1 MKIVL
6 EARKTTSTRRRNAT
20 QINAADDD
28 LENGTDDV
36 MDYSEDI
43 PDDPNV
49 TPEDNPEDFTE
60 GIPDGDTEDA
70 GDQDVDT
77 GTGENNPDADN
88 TAAPDDANDTPDY
101 TEGIPDGDDGTD
113 DAPAGQGTDA
123 NAAPEPDP
131 NAPTITA
138 VDDRLPDNQ
147 AGNDATA
154 AADNTD
160 QPATTP
166 EDANAQAA
174 NPNEDEAP
182 AEDFTAGMPDDDGT
196 DDAPTGQGAQP
207 ADAGGDNTNP
217 DSDMPTDGQEDGL
230 DADLN
235 VTGEDDDP
243 DSGAIQDSSDNGE
256 DPKSISELDKKLNKN
271 MLRRSY
277 IELYKTIDGFID
289 KIDSSDKD
297 SILATSTCT
306 QVKSNLISLKSLILE
321 YIMQYFDKT
330 DDDINLYNY
339 NYFLQIR
346 NINLEMIRVYKDAEE
361 KINKNDK

>member
-43 PDDPNV
+43 PDDPDV
-49 TPEDNPEDFTE
+49 TPEDNHEDFTE
-60 GIPDGDTEDA
+60 GIPDGDTDA
-70 GDQDVDT
+70 DNQDVDT
-77 GTGENNPDADN
+77 DTGENNQDADN
-88 TAAPDDANDTPDY
+88 TAAPDDTNDTPDY
-101 TEGIPDGDDGTD
+101 TEGMPDDDGTD

-123 NAAPEPDP
+123 NDAPEPDP

-138 VDDRLPDNQ
+138 
-147 AGNDATA
+147 GNDAPA
-154 AADNTD
+154 PADNTD

-166 EDANAQAA
+166 EDVNAQADQAA

-182 AEDFTAGMPDDDGT
+182 PEDFTAGMPDDVGT
-196 DDAPTGQGAQP
+196 DDAPAGQGAQP
-207 ADAGGDNTNP
+207 ADAGGDNANP
-217 DSDMPTDGQEDGL
+217 DSDMPADGQEDGL
-230 DADLN
+230 DADPDLN
-235 VTGEDDDP
+235 DTGEDDDP

-306 QVKSNLISLKSLILE
+306 QVKNNLISLKSLILE

-361 KINKNDK
+361 KINKKDK